1 MFKGVVMKLFSVIF
15 SLLLASSSFAHN
27 NGNGFG
33 FFALEVPEDV
43 TMTIDGGDADWTWFD
58 EAFIV
63 TQDEMFDVITE
74 VIPPRDD
81 LDIAVKTAWTRSPD
95 NRVYGFYR
103 VSDDTLNV
111 DETDPENGW
120 REDDLEIVFDA
131 DHSGG
136 PFEEPAGE
144 NGQQYTMHMAVPGG
158 YDTPYGNGTA
168 WLRFQVDP
176 AKQWSTAQWEADVGV
191 SPAGATHGS
200 TNVILG
206 YEFAA
211 PLFTIVAND
220 EAGSPRHELVAGQTI
235 GLTYQL
241 NEADS
246 ADRTHQL
253 TTSGANGAHWNADF
267 VSDYTL
273 LAIGEYTPGEGTATA
288 VENSSWGNIKATFG
302 E

>member
-1 MFKGVVMKLFSVIF
+1 MRILKIACA
-15 SLLLASSSFAHN
+15 LLVSAGMAQAHN
-27 NGNGFG
+27 NANGFG
-33 FFALEVPEDV
+33 YFALEVPSDV
-43 TMTIDGGDADWTWFD
+43 TITADGSDADWGWFD
-58 EAFIV
+58 NTFAV
-63 TQDEMFDVITE
+63 LPDEMFDVITE
-74 VIPPRDD
+74 TIPPKSDID
-81 LDIAVKTAWTRSPD
+81 LAAMTAWAPAPD
-95 NRVYGFYR
+95 NRVYGFIR
-103 VSDDTLNV
+103 VTDDTLNV
-111 DETDPENGW
+111 DETEPENGW
-120 REDDLEIVFDA
+120 REDDLEIIFDA

-158 YDTPYGNGTA
+158 YDTPYGSGTA

-176 AKQWSTAQWEADVGV
+176 AKQWSTATWEADIGV

-200 TNVILG
+200 TDVTLG

-211 PLFTIVAND
+211 PIYTVVTNE
-220 EAGSPRHELVAGQTI
+220 EASSPRHELQAGQTI

-246 ADRTHQL
+246 EDRTHQL

-273 LAIGEYTPGEGTATA
+273 LAVGEYTRGSGTAATA
-288 VENSSWGNIKATFG
+288 VEASSWGAIKQTFG

>member
-1 MFKGVVMKLFSVIF
+1 MKKMLVC
-15 SLLLASSSFAHN
+15 LCALALLASAAFAHN
-27 NGNGFG
+27 NSNGFG
-33 FFALEVPEDV
+33 YFALEVPEDV
-43 TMTIDGGDADWTWFD
+43 SIVADGSDGDWTWFD
-58 EAFIV
+58 EAF
-63 TQDEMFDVITE
+63 TTPQDEMFDVITE
-74 VIPPRDD
+74 TLPPKSD
-81 LDIAVKTAWTRSPD
+81 LDIAIRTAWTRAPD
-95 NRVYGFYR
+95 NRLYGFLR
-103 VSDDTLNV
+103 VTDDTLNV
-111 DETDPENGW
+111 DETEPENGW
-120 REDDLEIVFDA
+120 REDDLEIITDA

-144 NGQQYTMHMAVPGG
+144 NGQQYTMHMRVPGG

-176 AKQWSTAQWEADVGV
+176 AKQWSTATWEADISV
-191 SPAGATHGS
+191 SPSGATHGS
-200 TNVILG
+200 VNVVLG

-211 PLFTIVAND
+211 PLYQVVAND
-220 EAGSPRHELVAGQTI
+220 EASSPRWELQPGQTI

-246 ADRTHQL
+246 EDRTHQL

-273 LAIGEYTPGEGTATA
+273 LAIGEYTRGEGTATS
-288 VENSSWGNIKATFG
+288 VEGSSWGNIKATFG